1 MKKVLFILL
10 AAAFLAGCSKETENL
25 PDFSGFED
33 LEFPKRERKEPE
45 EPDNSELEEESPAEP
60 TDETTPEESPDIPEE
75 ETPLEESAPEAPAEE
90 AEDYDPE
97 ETEEDIT
104 EPEMEEPEENE
115 EPLPVQEESPA
126 APEDETPP
134 EEGPV
139 AREEE
144 TTPEEEPDLEEST
157 PEAPAEEPVPEE
169 NTPAAPEDETIP
181 EESPDIPEDET
192 APEESPIIQEEEP
205 DILPGFLLFSDGT
218 AGPGPMEEKTPA
230 GVVFEAENGTR
241 YAVGLSK
248 SATRKAWATKTS
260 GGQELSSFSMKI
272 SEITTESGDR
282 DGSDNLETLLK
293 YCPEADSKVFPVFDW
308 AENYDSKNTLGI
320 FSEGWYIPT
329 VYETEILLENRIY
342 IEETLNSMGLSLFSS
357 EKPLYIWTSNT
368 SEKFPEKAWRC
379 DLVSGTF
386 SLYGKGSSSVNFGLV
401 IRKL

>member
-60 TDETTPEESPDIPEE
+60 TEETTPEESPDIPEE

-97 ETEEDIT
+97 EAEEDIT
-104 EPEMEEPEENE
+104 EPETEEPEENE

-126 APEDETPP
+126 APEDET
-134 EEGPV
+134 
-139 AREEE
+139 A
-144 TTPEEEPDLEEST
+144 
-157 PEAPAEEPVPEE
+157 
-169 NTPAAPEDETIP
+169 P
-181 EESPDIPEDET
+181 EESPDTPEDET
-192 APEESPIIQEEEP
+192 PPEESPIIQEEEH
-205 DILPGFLLFSDGT
+205 DIHPGFLLFSDGT

-329 VYETEILLENRIY
+329 VHETEILLENRIY

-357 EKPLYIWTSNT
+357 EKPVYIWTSNT